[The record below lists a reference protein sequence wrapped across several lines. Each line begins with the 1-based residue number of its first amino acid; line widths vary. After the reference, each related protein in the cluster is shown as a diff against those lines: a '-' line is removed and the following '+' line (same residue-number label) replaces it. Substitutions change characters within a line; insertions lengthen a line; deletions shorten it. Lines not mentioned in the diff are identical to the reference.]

1 MPSKK
6 KITGQSNLTAPS
18 EPLTKTNSEPLNLTT
33 PQQKKPRLKNF
44 LLNDLDCDR
53 LGKLVKEANQNS
65 PYRKISETS
74 LVRALLLLGSKM
86 DIERIVKAAHEAQR

>member
-18 EPLTKTNSEPLNLTT
+18 EPLAKTNSEPLNLTT

-53 LGKLVKEANQNS
+53 LGRLLQEANRNS
-65 PYRKISETS
+65 PYKKISETA
-74 LVRALLLLGSKM
+74 LIRALLLLAGKM
-86 DIERIVKAAHEAQR
+86 DIERIVKAARDA